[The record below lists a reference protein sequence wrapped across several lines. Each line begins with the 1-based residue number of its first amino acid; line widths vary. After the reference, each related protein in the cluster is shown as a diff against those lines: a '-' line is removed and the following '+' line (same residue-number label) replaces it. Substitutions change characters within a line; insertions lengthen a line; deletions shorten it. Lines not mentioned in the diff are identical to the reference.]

1 MVGLNNRGVGL
12 MGPGRS
18 RDLSKRAARTANG
31 ASCDASSD
39 ILRGWTRRF
48 VLEVRGWCNDMG
60 LYAKD
65 GDTVEPLPGTSGPAA
80 TRLQARCTTRCE
92 SGR

>member
-18 RDLSKRAARTANG
+18 RDQSRRAAWTADG

-48 VLEVRGWCNDMG
+48 VLEVRGWCKDMG
-60 LYAKD
+60 
-65 GDTVEPLPGTSGPAA
+65 TRGPAA
-80 TRLQARCTTRCE
+80 TRLQPRDTTRCE
-92 SGR
+92 SGS